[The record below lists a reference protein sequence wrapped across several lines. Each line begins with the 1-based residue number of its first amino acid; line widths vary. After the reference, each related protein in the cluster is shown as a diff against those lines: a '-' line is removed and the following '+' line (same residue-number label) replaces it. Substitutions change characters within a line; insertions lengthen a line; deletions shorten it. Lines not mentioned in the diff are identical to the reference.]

1 MPNEPYCLLALAY
14 RSAGKVPTSHSAER
28 ERPLDLQLLTLLSER
43 EKVSIEDMTGKAAA
57 CFPASEP
64 WHPFTTPRSSLTET
78 RRTAEERQPALSH
91 MSSAAHHTTGKCCI
105 MLTPGVLPTRWSSSP
120 CLFPAQPSHPH
131 TCLLIP
137 FSHTPVCSVS
147 LGKRGFSIRLQSS
160 QPLTVPPAP
169 QHPFTAP
176 MTRSETTVT

>member
-78 RRTAEERQPALSH
+78 RRTAEERWPALSH

-105 MLTPGVLPTRWSSSP
+105 MLTPSCSYTLVQLPVPLSSP
-120 CLFPAQPSHPH
+120 AFPPPHVPPDPTLSHPS
-131 TCLLIP
+131 LLCIP
-137 FSHTPVCSVS
+137 
-147 LGKRGFSIRLQSS
+147 G
-160 QPLTVPPAP
+160 
-169 QHPFTAP
+169 
-176 MTRSETTVT
+176 